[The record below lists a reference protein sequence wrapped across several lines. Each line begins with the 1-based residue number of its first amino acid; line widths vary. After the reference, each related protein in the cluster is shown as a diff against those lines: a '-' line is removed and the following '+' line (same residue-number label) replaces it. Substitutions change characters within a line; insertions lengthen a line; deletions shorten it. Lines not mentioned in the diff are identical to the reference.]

1 MVDSDLMLLLLLLL
15 VDDVC
20 RVSMVWMDP
29 RETLDLLDPR

>member
-1 MVDSDLMLLLLLLL
+1 MVDSDVMLLLLLLI
-15 VDDVC
+15 DDVC